1 MPVVLQTGNRR
12 LGKTPVEELHLCSVG
27 RLETA
32 FTSLENRWV
41 SKGIGLGFSHELEAQ
56 LCNYE

>member
-1 MPVVLQTGNRR
+1 MPVVLQTGNRW
-12 LGKTPVEELHLCSVG
+12 LGETPVEELHLCSVG

-41 SKGIGLGFSHELEAQ
+41 FKGIGLGSSHEFETQ
-56 LCNYE
+56 LCNDE